1 MTAVVKASDTLA
13 CGKPPESLL
22 KQIPGDTGHRPR
34 WLWTPRGSVFNTLL
48 ADGRA
53 APQTCQFPWRGAQGV
68 AFLIK
73 CSLTTFAG

>member
-13 CGKPPESLL
+13 CGKPPGRLL
-22 KQIPGDTGHRPR
+22 KQIPGATGHDGCG
-34 WLWTPRGSVFNTLL
+34 LHVGLCSNTLL

-68 AFLIK
+68 AFPIK